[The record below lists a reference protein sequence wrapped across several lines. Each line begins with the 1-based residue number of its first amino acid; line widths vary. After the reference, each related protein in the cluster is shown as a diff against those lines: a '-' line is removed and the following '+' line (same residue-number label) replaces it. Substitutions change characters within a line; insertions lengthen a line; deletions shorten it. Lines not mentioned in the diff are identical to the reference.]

1 MTTSMH
7 RLQISLP
14 EGQVRYLRHLSQRDR
29 VSIAEI
35 IRRLV
40 QNQVETANRVAEP
53 NRLYDIAGI
62 AADPYPLI
70 DGIAVSEWPERY
82 LVNRAV

>member
-14 EGQVRYLRHLSQRDR
+14 EGQVRYLRHLSKRER

-40 QNQVETANRVAEP
+40 QDQVETANRAVET

-62 AADPYPLI
+62 ATDPYPLI

-82 LVNRAV
+82 LVNQAI

>member
-1 MTTSMH
+1 MSTSMH

-14 EGQVRYLRHLSQRDR
+14 EGQVRYLKLLAQRES

-40 QNQVETANRVAEP
+40 QNQVETASRAVESG
-53 NRLYDIAGI
+53 RLYEIAGI
-62 AADPYPLI
+62 AEDTHPLI
-70 DGIAVSEWPERY
+70 DGIAVSEWPELY
-82 LVNRAV
+82 LVHQAE